1 MFRGKTVFG
10 LLDLPLLR
18 RVESAFAQLGRKGGG
33 LMNSEKIKLGLW
45 SGVGGALVT
54 IYVGFNFGGWMTNG
68 AAEAMAKETAATA
81 VAERLGRI
89 CVAQY
94 NRDTGKSQKLIEMKD
109 KDTWE
114 QGHYIDKQS
123 WAIMPGDEKPESGVA
138 DACAKQ
144 LSKKS

>member
-18 RVESAFAQLGRKGGG
+18 RVESACARLGRKGGG

-114 QGHYIDKQS
+114 KGHYIDKQS